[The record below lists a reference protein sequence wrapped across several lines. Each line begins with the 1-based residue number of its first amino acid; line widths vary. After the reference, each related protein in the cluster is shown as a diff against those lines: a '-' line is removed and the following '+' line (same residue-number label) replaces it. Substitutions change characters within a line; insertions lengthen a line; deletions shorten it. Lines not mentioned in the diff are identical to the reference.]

1 MANQAIANKILKGK
15 DGNLW
20 FNGQLLATLSK
31 IEAKVKGDFEDV
43 NFCGDGATYS
53 VYNGWSGEGT
63 LTVKKVDSTIWKICV
78 DAYKSGV
85 MPDIKLISS
94 LTDKSTGKSEK
105 TSIEG
110 VTITEFLLA
119 GFEAKKMVEEEFPFK
134 FGDFDPLETI

>member
-31 IEAKVKGDFEDV
+31 VEAKVKGDFEDV
-43 NFCGDGATYS
+43 NFCGDNATYS

-63 LTVKKVDSTIWKICV
+63 ITIKKVDSAIWKICV

-94 LTDKSTGKSEK
+94 LADKSTGKSEK
-105 TSIEG
+105 ASIEG
-110 VTITEFLLA
+110 VVITEFLLA
-119 GFEAKKMVEEEFPFK
+119 GYEAKKMVEEEFPFK
-134 FGDFDPLETI
+134 FGEFDALETI